1 MVRFPAAIAAAVFC
15 ASMMTYAQPAD
26 SDLISGLE
34 AGDRWFVELSSAPSS
49 DGTAASTLEG
59 EESSFHAAAAAAGIE
74 YKESRHFRDL
84 FNGLTVRA
92 SEGEAAKIRG
102 LAGVRAVYR
111 DLAVSLG
118 DQEAP
123 PGNVTE
129 LITALAQT
137 GADVAQSALR
147 LTGRGVRVAVIDTGV
162 DYDHPDLGG
171 GFGPGFRVEQGFDF
185 VGDAFNNGTV
195 DTPTPDPDP
204 DDCNGHG
211 THVAGIIGAN
221 GGLKGVA
228 PEVTLH
234 AYRVFGCEGTTTS
247 EIMLDAMERAARDG
261 VDVVNMSIGAALQWP
276 QYPTAQAAD
285 RLVRLGIVVVSS
297 AGNDSNLGLYAT
309 SAPSVGSDV
318 IGVASFDNTS
328 ANVIPFFSI
337 SPDDA
342 KIGYF
347 NATGAAPTPTAGSFP
362 LARTG
367 TSTATADAC
376 SPLAAGSLTGK
387 VALIRRGTCSF
398 NLKAFNAQVAGAA
411 GVVLYNNVAGF
422 VSPTVAGPPAITIPV
437 VAVSDARGRLIDGR
451 LANGAVTLTWTDQF
465 TNEPN
470 PTGNL
475 ISSFSSYGP
484 AADLSFKP
492 DIGAPGGIIRSTL
505 PLEQGGYGPLSG
517 TSMASPHVAGAV
529 ALLLEARPHLSP
541 REVQARLQNSARPQA
556 HFANAP
562 SGLEIV
568 HLQGAGMLQ
577 IDDAVTA
584 AAVVTPGSLALGEI
598 EGGSVTRTLR
608 VKLSD
613 HRGRGRGGDSGR
625 SGRGGD
631 GGGGSGGGDDAVT
644 YTLGHTPALATG
656 ANTFTP
662 TFSTAAASVTFSR
675 RTIVVDDDRSG
686 PGNDSSVTFTA
697 RITPPASTTAVR
709 LFGGYITLTPNDGGA
724 VLRVPYLGY
733 SGDYQAI
740 PVFTLAGFP
749 LLARLAPNG
758 NFAALPV
765 GGTFTLQGGDVPY
778 VLLHLN
784 HQVANL
790 AIKVFD
796 RTTGQFVGFADNEN
810 FVQRNSQA
818 NSFFAI
824 PWDGTVVDAA
834 GGTPVAVPNGSYRLE
849 VSVLKA
855 LGDAANPAHFERWP
869 TATTPPLGNAVTISR
884 PLSTP

>member
-1 MVRFPAAIAAAVFC
+1 MARFPAAIAAAVFC
-15 ASMMTYAQPAD
+15 ASLMTHAQQAD
-26 SDLISGLE
+26 SVAMADVETS
-34 AGDRWFVELSSAPSS
+34 DRWFVELSSAPSS
-49 DGTAASTLEG
+49 DGTAMAALEG
-59 EESSFHAAAAAAGIE
+59 EESSFHASAAAAGIK

-92 SEGEAAKIRG
+92 TEREAAKIRG

-111 DLAVSLG
+111 DLKVTLG
-118 DQEAP
+118 DQEVP

-171 GFGPGFRVEQGFDF
+171 GFGPGFRVERGFDF
-185 VGDAFNNGTV
+185 VGDAFNNDTV
-195 DTPTPDPDP
+195 DTPSPDPDP

-234 AYRVFGCEGTTTS
+234 AYRVFGCDGTTTS
-247 EIMLDAMERAARDG
+247 EIMLDAMELAARNG

-297 AGNDSNLGLYAT
+297 AGNDGGLGLYAT
-309 SAPSVGSDV
+309 SAPGVGRDV
-318 IGVASFDNTS
+318 IGVASFDNTDTNFI
-328 ANVIPFFSI
+328 AFSL
-337 SPDDA
+337 SPGDLLM
-342 KIGYF
+342 GYTP
-347 NATGAAPTPTAGSFP
+347 ATGAPPAPTSGAFP
-362 LARTG
+362 MARTG
-367 TSTATADAC
+367 TAAATADAC
-376 SPLAAGSLTGK
+376 SPLPAGSLTGT
-387 VALIRRGTCSF
+387 VVLIRRGTCTF
-398 NLKAFNAQVAGAA
+398 YQKAFNAQAAGAA
-411 GVVLYNNVAGF
+411 GVVLYNNAPGF
-422 VSPTVAGPPAITIPV
+422 LTPTVAGTPAITVPV
-437 VAVSDARGRLIDGR
+437 VMVTQGQGAIIDTR
-451 LANGAVTLTWTDQF
+451 LADGFVTLTWTDRVA
-465 TNEPN
+465 TEPN
-470 PTGNL
+470 PTANL

-541 REVQARLQNSARPQA
+541 REVQARLQNSARPHLFSLNPA
-556 HFANAP
+556 LGF
-562 SGLEIV
+562 LEVV
-568 HLQGAGMLQ
+568 HRQGAGMLQ

-584 AAVVTPGSLALGEI
+584 DAVVTPGSLALGEV
-598 EGGSVTRTLR
+598 ESGSVTRMLR
-608 VKLSD
+608 VKRAD
-613 HRGRGRGGDSGR
+613 HRGRGRNR
-625 SGRGGD
+625 GRGSDGD
-631 GGGGSGGGDDAVT
+631 GDGDGDEAVT

-656 ANTFTP
+656 ANTFAP
-662 TFSTAAASVTFSR
+662 AFSTAAATLTFSR
-675 RTIVVDDDRSG
+675 RTIVVDDDHSG
-686 PGNDSSVTFTA
+686 RGDGESVVFSV
-697 RITPPASTTAVR
+697 RITPPASTSTVR
-709 LFGGYITLTPNDGGA
+709 LFGGYITLTPSDGGA

-733 SGDYQAI
+733 TGDYQAI
-740 PVFTLAGFP
+740 PVFTLPGFP
-749 LLARLAPNG
+749 VLAKFSATSSTG
-758 NFAALPV
+758 FAVLPV
-765 GGTFTLQGGDVPY
+765 GGSFTLQGADVPY

-790 AIKVFD
+790 AIRVFD
-796 RTTGQFVGFADNEN
+796 RTNGRFVGFADNEN

-818 NSFFAI
+818 TTFFAI
-824 PWDGTVVDAA
+824 PWDGTVVQAA
-834 GGTPVAVPNGSYRLE
+834 GGTPAPLPNGAYKLE
-849 VSVLKA
+849 MSVLKA
-855 LGDAANPAHFERWP
+855 LGDPRNPAHFERWP
-869 TATTPPLGNAVTISR
+869 TAANVEGANFVTIAR
-884 PLSTP
+884 P